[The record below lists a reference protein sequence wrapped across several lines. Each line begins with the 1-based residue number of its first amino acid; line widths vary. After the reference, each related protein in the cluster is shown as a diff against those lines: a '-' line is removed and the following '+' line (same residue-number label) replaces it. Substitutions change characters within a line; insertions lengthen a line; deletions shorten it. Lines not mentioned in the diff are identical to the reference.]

1 MTKSKSFSEFVL
13 NDLKTD
19 DDIKEW
25 INIGFQEFLQDNDLN
40 AFVKALEYAVK
51 AKDTISGISKK
62 TGISRSN
69 LYAIFNGEQ
78 KPQLTTAL
86 KIIKE
91 IRFDCGRSSSKA
103 FGHKVVER
111 ILSLLQNNDELTPE
125 DIKYLVSKI
134 N

>member
-1 MTKSKSFSEFVL
+1 MKNTGKFDEYIL

-25 INIGFQEFLQDNDLN
+25 INIGFEEFLQDNDLN
-40 AFVKALEYAVK
+40 AFVKALEYAVR
-51 AKDTISGISKK
+51 AKDSILGMSKK

-78 KPQLTTAL
+78 QPQLSTAL

-91 IRFDCGRSSSKA
+91 LGYTL
-103 FGHKVVER
+103 KVA
-111 ILSLLQNNDELTPE
+111 
-125 DIKYLVSKI
+125 
-134 N
+134 

>member
-91 IRFDCGRSSSKA
+91 LGYTVQIA
-103 FGHKVVER
+103 
-111 ILSLLQNNDELTPE
+111 
-125 DIKYLVSKI
+125 
-134 N
+134 